1 MKKLFVIAVALSATA
16 AFAQSPAVASASPA
30 ATASALSSSPPG
42 STSWGAG
49 DFEAQVLPEEHLY
62 PVVWHDHA
70 GGWGPRAWVWCG
82 DAVRC
87 VSVVF
92 ADPRDEM
99 NYRALSFRVKNQA
112 QDPNFAEQYV
122 APPAVCFSG
131 HFEAGTDAWN
141 RPLLRVSNW
150 FVMPPFFRL
159 NAEMDVVVDYAE
171 SEKRMQLDAS
181 DFDSRPGRTLHG
193 VSLQKYVKSSG
204 QREAFTY
211 PVADA
216 DPQRRTVTLL
226 THRSSEAASGQ
237 GLEPVC
243 FTAAA
248 VFADAA
254 QAEHFFSP
262 ENVERVKRARAEGCG
277 AALMLTG
284 IYRPADGRIQAL
296 DFALGDVLA
305 AEPAAP
311 APSLDERLLA
321 AARAGDAACA
331 RRLLASGAK
340 VNACDRLLRETPLH
354 LAAGGGHAELVR
366 LLLEAGADVRAKDA
380 CGGTPLHW
388 AAACGS
394 VCVDEPDSDEARAAA
409 ARGAAA
415 SDAAAVAQRVEAL
428 RLLLEAGADVN
439 AADRSG
445 ITPLQRAAAVG
456 YADVLRELLAQGADV
471 NARRQQNPTALSSGP
486 KSALE
491 AARRFGRSDSERI
504 LKEAGAEE
512 P

>member
-1 MKKLFVIAVALSATA
+1 MRKLHRIVVALSATA
-16 AFAQSPAVASASPA
+16 ALAQAPTSSAAPA
-30 ATASALSSSPPG
+30 AAHFAPPAGSPRQE
-42 STSWGAG
+42 TR
-49 DFEAQVLPEEHLY
+49 DFEAQVLPVEHLY
-62 PVVWHDHA
+62 PVLRHDHT

-82 DAVRC
+82 DELRC

-99 NYRALSFRVKNQA
+99 NYRALSFRVKDQA
-112 QDPNFAEQYV
+112 QDPSFAEQYF
-122 APPAVCFSG
+122 APPVVCFSG

-159 NAEMDVVVDYAE
+159 NAEMEVVVDYAE

-181 DFDSRPGRTLHG
+181 DFDGRPGRALHG
-193 VSLQKYVKSSG
+193 VSLRKYVKNSG

-216 DPQRRTVTLL
+216 DPQKRTVTLL
-226 THRSSEAASGQ
+226 THGSAEAASGQ

-243 FTAAA
+243 FSAAV

-254 QAEHFFSP
+254 QAERFFSP

-311 APSLDERLLA
+311 VPSLDERLLA

-366 LLLEAGADVRAKDA
+366 LLLEAGADVLARDA

-409 ARGAAA
+409 ARGAAPI
-415 SDAAAVAQRVEAL
+415 DTAALARRVDVV
-428 RLLLEAGADVN
+428 RLLLASGADVN

-445 ITPLQRAAAVG
+445 ITPLQRAASVG
-456 YADVLRELLAQGADV
+456 YADVLRELIAQGADA
-471 NARRQQNPTALSSGP
+471 NARRRQNPAALSSGP
-486 KSALE
+486 VSALE
-491 AARRFGRSDSERI
+491 SARRFGRSDSERI